1 MLIGYA
7 RVSTVDQDMTLQRD
21 ALKREGCE
29 RIFEETASGGKADRP
44 ELQRALDHM
53 RKGDTLV
60 VWKLDRLA
68 RSMKQLIETVT
79 LLEAAGVQFR
89 SVTEKI
95 DTTTPGGK
103 LTFHIFGA
111 MAEFERSL
119 IRERTMAGLKAA
131 RARGRKGGRPSLMS
145 ADDLAVAQRL
155 LSAEFSVKGVANRLG
170 VSEATVYRK
179 LKKATGATGQG
190 DTLETVEGFAAAV
203 KRLVK
208 GRSTKPLKGKLAII
222 EAYNIGS
229 RKGLALGTLEE
240 FKKRLGEAAREG
252 LLELERCDVAS
263 ALPKELLSYSRLRL
277 GRDERHLIVSESL

>member
-7 RVSTVDQDMTLQRD
+7 RVSTLEQDLALQRD
-21 ALKREGCE
+21 ALKREGCG
-29 RIFEETASGGKADRP
+29 RIFEETASGGKVDRP
-44 ELQRALDHM
+44 ELARALDQM

-68 RSMKQLIETVT
+68 RSMKQLIETVGV
-79 LLEAAGVQFR
+79 LEAAGVQFR
-89 SVTEKI
+89 SLTEKI

-131 RARGRKGGRPSLMS
+131 RARGRKGGRPALMS
-145 ADDLAVAQRL
+145 ADDLAMAERL
-155 LSAEFSVKGVANRLG
+155 LSAEFSVKGVAERLG
-170 VSEATVYRK
+170 VSEATIYRK
-179 LKKATGATGQG
+179 LRKAKAAAGQG
-190 DTLETVEGFAAAV
+190 DALDTLEGFASAV
-203 KRLVK
+203 KRLAK

-222 EAYNIGS
+222 EAYNIGA

-252 LLELERCDVAS
+252 LLELERCDVAG
-263 ALPKELLSYSRLRL
+263 ALPKELLNYSRLRL
-277 GRDERHLIVSESL
+277 GRDERHLIVAEGL